1 MLVFTDKGKLK
12 KRIKE
17 LEKSLEESE
26 YNEEQLR
33 KQVKRLVSEITSMDY
48 RHEADEER
56 WAEKL
61 ESYEESLKRR
71 DLTIADIKEEESERY
86 TSLYDSFIETRKLL
100 DSFVERC
107 IGLESENNS
116 LKVELNGAEREVE
129 RLKEQSKSPYPSVVI
144 NVDVRDTLTK
154 QLVKSLKQV
163 NEAFEKRSKEK
174 RYIFS
179 CEGLD
184 YSSENRTELARCVDS
199 MYKLSLHDYA
209 SLVRLL
215 ESLEK
220 ELEHKDFANG
230 GRSFYSNKLQERV
243 FITLKATKE
252 EIQMGYLTKGQV
264 IALTVGIATVF
275 GAILVCCFGFFVL
288 LFGAATVFQFL
299 GVVWV
304 LFAAKHFID
313 ATFKL
318 YDKAKEEFLQDGF

>member
-17 LEKSLEESE
+17 LEEDLRESE
-26 YNEEQLR
+26 YNEGQLR
-33 KQVKRLVSEITSMDY
+33 KQVNRLVSEITSMDY
-48 RHEADEER
+48 RHEQDEER
-56 WAEKL
+56 WAEQL
-61 ESYEESLKRR
+61 ESYEEKLIQR
-71 DLTIADIKEEESERY
+71 DLTISAMELLHKQLEEQIESLEEELEKASEGSVAMLNDLRLVESAY
-86 TSLYDSFIETRKLL
+86 NDLDELLQKTNKSLEACGERLWEL
-100 DSFVERC
+100 DE
-107 IGLESENNS
+107 ENS
-116 LKVELNGAEREVE
+116 HLREELHDAMMEIE
-129 RLKEQSKSPYPSVVI
+129 RLKEQSKSPYPTVTI

-154 QLVKSLKQV
+154 QLAKSLKQV

-184 YSSENRTELARCVDS
+184 YSSDNRTELARCIDS

-243 FITLKATKE
+243 FITLKATKG
-252 EIQMGYLTKGQV
+252 EI
-264 IALTVGIATVF
+264 
-275 GAILVCCFGFFVL
+275 
-288 LFGAATVFQFL
+288 
-299 GVVWV
+299 
-304 LFAAKHFID
+304 
-313 ATFKL
+313 
-318 YDKAKEEFLQDGF
+318 

>member
-1 MLVFTDKGKLK
+1 MMLVFTDKGKLR

-17 LEKSLEESE
+17 LEEALRESE

-48 RHEADEER
+48 RHEQDEEQ

-71 DLTIADIKEEESERY
+71 DLKISSMELLHEQLEEQIESLEEELEKASEGSVAMLSDLRLVESAY
-86 TSLYDSFIETRKLL
+86 ESLNELL
-100 DSFVERC
+100 QKVTESLEKSGERQWELEEENSRLREELHDAMVE
-107 IGLESENNS
+107 I
-116 LKVELNGAEREVE
+116 E
-129 RLKEQSKSPYPSVVI
+129 RLKEQTKSPYPTVTI
-144 NVDVRDTLTK
+144 NVDVRDALTV
-154 QLVKSLKQV
+154 QLSKALKQA

-184 YSSENRTELARCVDS
+184 YSSDNRTELARCIDN

-230 GRSFYSNKLQERV
+230 ARSLYSKKLQERV
-243 FITLKATKE
+243 FITFKATKE
-252 EIQMGYLTKGQV
+252 EI
-264 IALTVGIATVF
+264 
-275 GAILVCCFGFFVL
+275 
-288 LFGAATVFQFL
+288 
-299 GVVWV
+299 
-304 LFAAKHFID
+304 
-313 ATFKL
+313 
-318 YDKAKEEFLQDGF
+318 

>member
-1 MLVFTDKGKLK
+1 MLVFTDKGNQK

-17 LEKSLEESE
+17 LEESLQENITLKNFYKNLAGEAESE
-26 YNEEQLR
+26 VNRTE
-33 KQVKRLVSEITSMDY
+33 Y
-48 RHEADEER
+48 RHRAAEKR

-71 DLTIADIKEEESERY
+71 DLTISSMELLHEQLEEQIESLEEELEKASEGSIAMRQDLRLAENAY
-86 TSLYDSFIETRKLL
+86 NDLDELLQKSNKSLEACG
-100 DSFVERC
+100 ERLWE
-107 IGLESENNS
+107 LEEENS
-116 LKVELNGAEREVE
+116 RLREELHDAMMEIE

-163 NEAFEKRSKEK
+163 NEAFEKHSKEK

-184 YSSENRTELARCVDS
+184 YSSENRTELARCIDS

-230 GRSFYSNKLQERV
+230 GRSLYSNKLQERV

-252 EIQMGYLTKGQV
+252 EI
-264 IALTVGIATVF
+264 
-275 GAILVCCFGFFVL
+275 
-288 LFGAATVFQFL
+288 
-299 GVVWV
+299 
-304 LFAAKHFID
+304 
-313 ATFKL
+313 
-318 YDKAKEEFLQDGF
+318 

>member
-1 MLVFTDKGKLK
+1 MLVFSDKNELK
-12 KRIKE
+12 KRIKA
-17 LEKSLEESE
+17 LEEGLSDANLLKKRYKE
-26 YNEEQLR
+26 RAEEFSKQL
-33 KQVKRLVSEITSMDY
+33 TSMDY

-71 DLTIADIKEEESERY
+71 DLTISSLELLHEQLEEQIESLEEELEKASEGSVAMLNDLRLAESAY
-86 TSLYDSFIETRKLL
+86 ESLNELL
-100 DSFVERC
+100 QKVTE
-107 IGLESENNS
+107 S
-116 LKVELNGAEREVE
+116 LKESGERQLELEEELHDANMEIE

-184 YSSENRTELARCVDS
+184 YSSDNRTELARCIDS

-252 EIQMGYLTKGQV
+252 EI
-264 IALTVGIATVF
+264 
-275 GAILVCCFGFFVL
+275 
-288 LFGAATVFQFL
+288 
-299 GVVWV
+299 
-304 LFAAKHFID
+304 
-313 ATFKL
+313 
-318 YDKAKEEFLQDGF
+318 

>member
-17 LEKSLEESE
+17 LEEDLRESE
-26 YNEEQLR
+26 YNEGQLR
-33 KQVKRLVSEITSMDY
+33 KQVNRLVSEITSMDY
-48 RHEADEER
+48 RHEQDEER
-56 WAEKL
+56 WAEQL
-61 ESYEESLKRR
+61 ESYEEKLIQR
-71 DLTIADIKEEESERY
+71 DLKISSMELLHEQLEEQIESLEEELEKASEGSVAMLNDLRLVESAY
-86 TSLYDSFIETRKLL
+86 NDLDELLQKTNKSLEACGERLWELEEENSHLRK
-100 DSFVERC
+100 E
-107 IGLESENNS
+107 LEEA
-116 LKVELNGAEREVE
+116 VAELNACNP
-129 RLKEQSKSPYPSVVI
+129 SKSPYPTVTI
-144 NVDVRDTLTK
+144 NVDVRDALTV
-154 QLVKSLKQV
+154 QLSKALKQV

-184 YSSENRTELARCVDS
+184 YSSDNRTELAKCIDS

-252 EIQMGYLTKGQV
+252 EI
-264 IALTVGIATVF
+264 
-275 GAILVCCFGFFVL
+275 
-288 LFGAATVFQFL
+288 
-299 GVVWV
+299 
-304 LFAAKHFID
+304 
-313 ATFKL
+313 
-318 YDKAKEEFLQDGF
+318 

>member
-1 MLVFTDKGKLK
+1 MLLFSDKNELK
-12 KRIKE
+12 RRIKE
-17 LEKSLEESE
+17 LEESLSEANLLKKRYKERVEEL
-26 YNEEQLR
+26 N
-33 KQVKRLVSEITSMDY
+33 KHVTSMDY
-48 RHEADEER
+48 HYETEEKC
-56 WAEKL
+56 WVEKL

-71 DLTIADIKEEESERY
+71 DLTISAMELLHKQLEEQIESLEEELEKASEGSVAMLNDLRLVESAY
-86 TSLYDSFIETRKLL
+86 NDLDELLQKTNKSLEACGERLWEL
-100 DSFVERC
+100 DEENSHLREELHDAMVE
-107 IGLESENNS
+107 I
-116 LKVELNGAEREVE
+116 E
-129 RLKEQSKSPYPSVVI
+129 RLKEQSKSPYPTVTI

-154 QLVKSLKQV
+154 QLAKSLKQV

-184 YSSENRTELARCVDS
+184 YSSDNRTELARCIDS

-252 EIQMGYLTKGQV
+252 EI
-264 IALTVGIATVF
+264 
-275 GAILVCCFGFFVL
+275 
-288 LFGAATVFQFL
+288 
-299 GVVWV
+299 
-304 LFAAKHFID
+304 
-313 ATFKL
+313 
-318 YDKAKEEFLQDGF
+318 

>member
-1 MLVFTDKGKLK
+1 MLVFNDKGKLK

-17 LEKSLEESE
+17 LEEALSE
-26 YNEEQLR
+26 AALNEEKLR
-33 KQVKRLVSEITSMDY
+33 KLIKRLEADITSME
-48 RHEADEER
+48 RQHKADKER
-56 WAEKL
+56 LAEQL
-61 ESYEESLKRR
+61 EFYEKGLLRR
-71 DLTIADIKEEESERY
+71 DLAIAELEKTANKAENAYGSLLSLNESISKKLHEASNMLLELESTTNHPKEELHDGV
-86 TSLYDSFIETRKLL
+86 TKL
-100 DSFVERC
+100 D
-107 IGLESENNS
+107 GH
-116 LKVELNGAEREVE
+116 KP
-129 RLKEQSKSPYPSVVI
+129 SKKPYPTVTI

-154 QLVKSLKQV
+154 QLAKSLKQV

-184 YSSENRTELARCVDS
+184 YSSENRTELARCIDS

-252 EIQMGYLTKGQV
+252 EI
-264 IALTVGIATVF
+264 
-275 GAILVCCFGFFVL
+275 
-288 LFGAATVFQFL
+288 
-299 GVVWV
+299 
-304 LFAAKHFID
+304 
-313 ATFKL
+313 
-318 YDKAKEEFLQDGF
+318 

>member
-1 MLVFTDKGKLK
+1 MLVFTDKGNQK

-17 LEKSLEESE
+17 LEESLQENITLKNFYKNLAGEAESE
-26 YNEEQLR
+26 VNRTE
-33 KQVKRLVSEITSMDY
+33 Y
-48 RHEADEER
+48 RHRAAEKR

-71 DLTIADIKEEESERY
+71 DLTISAMELLHEQLEEQIESLEEELEKASEGSVAMRQDLRLVENAY
-86 TSLYDSFIETRKLL
+86 DNLNELLQKSDKSLGECG
-100 DSFVERC
+100 ERLWE
-107 IGLESENNS
+107 LEEENQR
-116 LKVELNGAEREVE
+116 LREELHDAKMEIE

-184 YSSENRTELARCVDS
+184 YSSDNRTKLARYVDCE
-199 MYKLSLHDYA
+199 YNLSLHDYA

-220 ELEHKDFANG
+220 ELEHKDFTNG

-252 EIQMGYLTKGQV
+252 EI
-264 IALTVGIATVF
+264 
-275 GAILVCCFGFFVL
+275 
-288 LFGAATVFQFL
+288 
-299 GVVWV
+299 
-304 LFAAKHFID
+304 
-313 ATFKL
+313 
-318 YDKAKEEFLQDGF
+318 